1 MDVSGYNNS
10 LQFDKQISK
19 NQNKK
24 RRPYQH
30 GRWIYDMAL

>member
-1 MDVSGYNNS
+1 MDVSGYDNS
-10 LQFDKQISK
+10 LQFDKQISN